1 MVQMNDVKMVYGNT
15 EAAALNGIS
24 FTINEGEFVFL
35 VGPSGSGKTT
45 IIKLITGELSPTS
58 GQITVNGFD
67 MQGIKRRK
75 LPKLRR
81 TLGVIFQDFR
91 LIDKMTVY
99 ENVAFAMR
107 VVGASNKEI
116 RRRVPQVLELVG
128 LADRE
133 KRFPA
138 ELSGGEQQRVAIAR
152 ALVNNPR
159 MIIADEPTGNLDPV
173 RSLELMLLLEKINEL
188 GTTVLVVTHE
198 KELVDAFSKRVI
210 SIDAGRVISDGL
222 DGTTDMKLNRF
233 NYLMAQGVKNIFT
246 HGFMSFAS
254 ITIIIACLLIMGSFS
269 LLTLN
274 IDANIDR
281 LQNQN
286 EVIAYVDET
295 LTEDEA
301 RAIEPKVA
309 AVANVASVEFVTR
322 EQAMQ
327 TFEAEYDS
335 DLFDNID
342 ASVFRHRYVV
352 TLDDLSLMKD
362 TQAAL
367 KNVDGIADV
376 TAHLDYAENFITFR
390 NIVSVV
396 SVVLIVILIAV
407 SLFIMT
413 NTIKL
418 ATFGRREEIAI
429 MKMVGATNGFIR
441 LPFVVEGLV
450 LGLVGGLIA
459 FLLQWGLYSLI
470 VSKIM
475 STMAAGIITVLP
487 FASVSLPLLL
497 VFLGVG
503 VLVGVFGGLTAI
515 RNYLKV

>member
-1 MVQMNDVKMVYGNT
+1 
-15 EAAALNGIS
+15 
-24 FTINEGEFVFL
+24 
-35 VGPSGSGKTT
+35 
-45 IIKLITGELSPTS
+45 
-58 GQITVNGFD
+58 
-67 MQGIKRRK
+67 
-75 LPKLRR
+75 
-81 TLGVIFQDFR
+81 
-91 LIDKMTVY
+91 
-99 ENVAFAMR
+99 
-107 VVGASNKEI
+107 
-116 RRRVPQVLELVG
+116 
-128 LADRE
+128 
-133 KRFPA
+133 
-138 ELSGGEQQRVAIAR
+138 
-152 ALVNNPR
+152 
-159 MIIADEPTGNLDPV
+159 
-173 RSLELMLLLEKINEL
+173 
-188 GTTVLVVTHE
+188 
-198 KELVDAFSKRVI
+198 
-210 SIDAGRVISDGL
+210 
-222 DGTTDMKLNRF
+222 MKLNRF
-233 NYLMAQGVKNIFT
+233 NYLMTQGVKNIFT

-295 LTEDEA
+295 LSEDEA
-301 RAIEPKVA
+301 RAIEPQVA
-309 AVANVASVEFVTR
+309 AVPNVATVEFVTR

-335 DLFDNID
+335 DLF
-342 ASVFRHRYVV
+342 
-352 TLDDLSLMKD
+352 DDLSLMKD

-450 LGLVGGLIA
+450 LGLVGGLVA

-487 FASVSLPLLL
+487 FASVALPLLL